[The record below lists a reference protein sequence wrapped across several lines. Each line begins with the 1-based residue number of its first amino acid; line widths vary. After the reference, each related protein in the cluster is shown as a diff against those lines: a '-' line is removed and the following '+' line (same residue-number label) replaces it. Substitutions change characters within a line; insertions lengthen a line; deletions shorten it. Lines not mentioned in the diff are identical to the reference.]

1 LPGARCYCGKSGCI
15 ETFLSGP
22 GLARD
27 HAAHAGKT
35 LAPEAIV
42 VRAQAGDARAEA
54 TLARYEERLARA
66 LATVINLLDPEVIVL
81 GGGLSTLARL
91 YDNVPRLWQS
101 WVFSDRADTPLRP
114 SRHGPASG
122 VRGAAWLWP
131 V

>member
-81 GGGLSTLARL
+81 GGGLSTLAGCGNPGCSRTGPTRRC
-91 YDNVPRLWQS
+91 VPPAMAP
-101 WVFSDRADTPLRP
+101 RAGCAAPLGCGRFRV
-114 SRHGPASG
+114 S
-122 VRGAAWLWP
+122 
-131 V
+131 